1 MKMESLLMTAD
12 EVAKEL
18 NVSKNYAYKVI
29 RRMNEEMREK
39 GYYTVARKVNRKYF
53 MMRVDYDTGKEGH

>member
-1 MKMESLLMTAD
+1 MESLLMTAD

-29 RRMNEEMREK
+29 RRM
-39 GYYTVARKVNRKYF
+39 KYF

>member
-1 MKMESLLMTAD
+1 MEMESLLMTAD

-39 GYYTVARKVNRKYF
+39 GRPAGTPKAVRSSSER
-53 MMRVDYDTGKEGH
+53 DPSI

>member
-1 MKMESLLMTAD
+1 MESLLMTAD

-29 RRMNEEMREK
+29 RRMNEEMREQ
-39 GYYTVARKVNRKYF
+39 GYYTVAGKVNRKYF
-53 MMRVDYDTGKEGH
+53 MMRVDYDTAKEGH

>member
-29 RRMNEEMREK
+29 RRMNATTRERR
-39 GYYTVARKVNRKYF
+39 GINVCLQ
-53 MMRVDYDTGKEGH
+53 G